1 MQVRWVEGV
10 EQASNQEQKNK
21 KLYQKISLNR
31 LSTEAKSQL
40 SEYLAKIILPIR
52 N

>member
-21 KLYQKISLNR
+21 KLYQKIIPQQIVNR
-31 LSTEAKSQL
+31 S
-40 SEYLAKIILPIR
+40 KITSFGIFS
-52 N
+52 

>member
-10 EQASNQEQKNK
+10 EQDSNQEQKIRNYIK
-21 KLYQKISLNR
+21 KLSLIR
-31 LSTEAKSQL
+31 LSTDAKSQL